1 MNASNSQMFANILE
15 QPIVAQHCL
24 DLPLHLPEVECDRIL
39 WAACGS
45 SRHVA
50 LVAQLWTEQWLGIP
64 SQVFDAGNWTMPVGV
79 NRNCLS
85 ILLSQS
91 GMTQDVLAV
100 ADALKSVSDRPPLW
114 GITNGA
120 DTKLHAVADL
130 TWQTP
135 AGEEK
140 AVAAT
145 KTLLA
150 QLILSARL
158 IQTLAKSKSKTLEKL
173 PELIERTIQLS
184 QSACERVAQE
194 LHDRQHLILLGSGVN
209 YPNALEGALKLK
221 ETCYLHAEGQ
231 SDGDFM
237 HGPIAII
244 EPGFPV
250 ILIAIP
256 GDLNYANT
264 IAHAKRIKSYG
275 AYLIGVTTQENPDA
289 ELFEVVLPIAAI
301 EPILSPILTVIPLQL
316 LACYLAIAKGLDTDK
331 PRNLTKFIG

>member
-1 MNASNSQMFANILE
+1 MPVANSQMLTNILE
-15 QPIVAQHCL
+15 QPIVAQNCL
-24 DLPLHLPEVECDRIL
+24 DLPLNLPAVKCDRIL

-50 LVAQLWTEQWLGIP
+50 LVAQLWAEQWLGVP
-64 SQVFDAGNWTMPVGV
+64 SQVYDAGNWMMPVGV
-79 NRNCLS
+79 NQRCLS

-91 GMTQDVLAV
+91 GMTQDVLVV
-100 ADALKSVSDRPPLW
+100 ADALRAVRDRPPLW
-114 GITNGA
+114 GMTNGA
-120 DTKLHAVADL
+120 NTKLHAIADL
-130 TWQTP
+130 TLQTP

-158 IQTLAKSKSKTLEKL
+158 IQVLAKAESTTLKKL
-173 PELIERTIQLS
+173 PELVEQTIRLTQLV
-184 QSACERVAQE
+184 CEQVAQR
-194 LHDRQHLILLGSGVN
+194 LLNQRHLLLLGSGVN
-209 YPNALEGALKLK
+209 YPIALEGALKLK

-237 HGPIAII
+237 HGPIAIV
-244 EPGFPV
+244 EPDFPV

-256 GDLNYANT
+256 GDPNYANT

-289 ELFEVVLPIAAI
+289 ELFDVVLLIAEI
-301 EPILSPILTVIPLQL
+301 TPILSPILTVIPLQL
-316 LACYLAIAKGLDTDK
+316 LAYHLAIAKGLDTDK